1 MAVEVRI
8 PSLGESVSQG
18 VIARW
23 LKENG
28 EAVAVDDALFELET
42 DKATMEIPA
51 EAAGRLEILKAA
63 GETVEVGT
71 IVARIADGAG
81 AAAAKPKPAAPAP
94 AAAPSPPA
102 ESEEKEDVQLSPAV
116 RKLLVE
122 NRHRR
127 GRGSRNGKGRT
138 AHQRGRAQGDRG
150 RQEDRGAGAVGAEAP
165 RSACHGSSLRSGA
178 ARVRRSRRRARRDDA
193 SSQAHRRAAGRGTA
207 YGGHP
212 HHLQR
217 NRHVGG
223 DRAPQ
228 ALQGAL
234 REGARR
240 RARLHVALRAS
251 VHSSPSRA
259 ADRQR
264 LDRR

>member
-28 EAVAVDDALFELET
+28 EAVAVDDALLELET

-63 GETVEVGT
+63 GEMVEVGT

-94 AAAPSPPA
+94 AGAPPPA
-102 ESEEKEDVQLSPAV
+102 AARPAVAAGERKEERDDAPLSPAV

-122 NRHRR
+122 NRIDATEVR
-127 GRGSRNGKGRT
+127 GTGKG
-138 AHQRGRAQGDRG
+138 GRLTK
-150 RQEDRGAGAVGAEAP
+150 E
-165 RSACHGSSLRSGA
+165 
-178 ARVRRSRRRARRDDA
+178 
-193 SSQAHRRAAGRGTA
+193 
-207 YGGHP
+207 
-212 HHLQR
+212 
-217 NRHVGG
+217 
-223 DRAPQ
+223 
-228 ALQGAL
+228 
-234 REGARR
+234 
-240 RARLHVALRAS
+240 
-251 VHSSPSRA
+251 
-259 ADRQR
+259 
-264 LDRR
+264 